1 MSTRARHI
9 LALLGTLI
17 VPAFAAWQTGSDLPA
32 KIALAVGVVLAA
44 LMRPEE
50 IGELKNILATVGV
63 IAAPIMAAVLG
74 HLTAGAS
81 VAYLATLVPA
91 ILLNLQKALG
101 AASAGALPARPMGE
115 VVDLPTAKLGKPGPG
130 APVVA
135 VLMLAGSM
143 LWGSAAR
150 AQTPSDVAPP
160 LSFCFGASTTCVVP
174 DSGLQAVTYD
184 LTAKK
189 WNGGVQ
195 SAGIGYAL
203 LYKSDTPYAS
213 GVSVHATFNFSQS
226 APSFLAP
233 TFAVVIAHYFEAGYT
248 PVFYD
253 GRIGQQITLM
263 VGLNAETLVT
273 LLTGK
278 RMGVRLAAAR
288 AAASGKAAR

>member
-50 IGELKNILATVGV
+50 IGELKNILANVGV

-150 AQTPSDVAPP
+150 AQTYGG
-160 LSFCFGASTTCVVP
+160 CFA
-174 DSGLQAVTYD
+174 
-184 LTAKK
+184 
-189 WNGGVQ
+189 GGVLCAGPSASITVVNFNLATSSFTGGISPGVGYGVTFTPPSAPWAAVGLDLYASVRLGQ
-195 SAGIGYAL
+195 SLPNMAMFSLMGHFANYVFLGIGPTVTQEPAGVPAL
-203 LYKSDTPYAS
+203 VQWSILGGF
-213 GVSVHATFNFSQS
+213 GVPLDLS
-226 APSFLAP
+226 A
-233 TFAVVIAHYFEAGYT
+233 Y
-248 PVFYD
+248 
-253 GRIGQQITLM
+253 R
-263 VGLNAETLVT
+263 
-273 LLTGK
+273 
-278 RMGVRLAAAR
+278 AR
-288 AAASGKAAR
+288 AAVSAGGK